1 MNRKFFQRPLREGE
15 PLFNLLCKPPE
26 IRGNKLVWSPEGEFR
41 ACVIWLKQK

>member
-1 MNRKFFQRPLREGE
+1 VNRK
-15 PLFNLLCKPPE
+15 PPA